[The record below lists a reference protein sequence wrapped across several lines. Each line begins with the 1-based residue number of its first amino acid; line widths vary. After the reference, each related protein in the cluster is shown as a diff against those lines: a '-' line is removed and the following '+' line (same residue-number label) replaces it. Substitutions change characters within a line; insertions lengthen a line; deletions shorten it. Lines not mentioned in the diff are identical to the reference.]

1 MQTENDKTIRLRL
14 KDYAQKGLYLVFDD
28 SSQLALTMENIKK
41 TTDEYWNNP
50 AKIPPAVKKAVEFQ
64 RCPFC
69 PKGRGDFCDALRP
82 ILPLLDIV
90 DRYMSYDKVTAI
102 YKGDDQDLIHVAETT
117 IQGALKY
124 LSIISL
130 MQYCQVGRKYWKYY
144 AGIMPLTEVEES
156 SLRMYLNIYWN
167 LKGDQEEIHRLIAQ
181 FSEQIRITSENQVKR
196 LAAICKKDGFVN
208 AFVNAQMAIE
218 FLSLDIE
225 QRLSIAFSSHGGGE

>member
-1 MQTENDKTIRLRL
+1 MENDKTRCLWL
-14 KDYAQKGLYLVFDD
+14 KDYAQKGLYLIFGD
-28 SSQLALTMENIKK
+28 SSQLALTRENIKK

-50 AKIPPAVKKAVEFQ
+50 DKIPPAVKNAVEFQ

-69 PKGRGDFCDALRP
+69 PLKGRDDFCDALRP

-102 YKGDDQDLIHVAETT
+102 YKGDNQNLIHFAETT
-117 IQGALKY
+117 LQGALKY

-130 MQYCQVGRKYWKYY
+130 TQYCQVGRKYWKYY
-144 AGIMPLTEVEES
+144 VGIMPLTGVEES
-156 SLRMYLNIYWN
+156 SLQMYLNIYWN
-167 LKGDQEEIHRLIAQ
+167 LKGNQKEIHRLIAQ

-196 LAAICKKDGFVN
+196 LNMICKKDGFVN
-208 AFVNAQMAIE
+208 AFINAQIAIE

-225 QRLSIAFSSHGGGE
+225 QRLALAFANHDNEA